1 MATLNGAKRDLCRR
15 PSYQTAPSPSRSHA
29 VILDVTAQRDGGL
42 PCEGWGSEG
51 APSPPDRVTRHHT
64 QIPNP
69 VMGTVCR
76 SLWGGRAGN
85 LRTLFGLRSGWTRP
99 VAGGRVG
106 LALPT
111 SVGLGPDRS
120 LSAVELMVLG
130 SATPTR
136 PWRDFDARG
145 SKNQDFSTP
154 CAAKSRGGGGAPPT
168 TLILLRNQRASRR
181 PSTARRR
188 RRTNGRAHPGPAV
201 AAALGFWALIAQ

>member
-29 VILDVTAQRDGGL
+29 VIPNVTAQRDGGL

-168 TLILLRNQRASRR
+168 TLILLRNQL
-181 PSTARRR
+181 P
-188 RRTNGRAHPGPAV
+188 
-201 AAALGFWALIAQ
+201 